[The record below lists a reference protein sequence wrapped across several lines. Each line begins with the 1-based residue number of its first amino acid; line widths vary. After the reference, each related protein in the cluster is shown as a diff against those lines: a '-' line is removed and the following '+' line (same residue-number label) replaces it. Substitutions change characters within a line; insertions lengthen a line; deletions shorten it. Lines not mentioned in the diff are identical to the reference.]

1 MSRPTWRPLHLS
13 GTDLGACPR
22 PSSAPRGSRMTAVS
36 WRTSTGEPEPPGS
49 QELARPSHS
58 TDNPMDRLILC
69 LGRGLS
75 ATLLLA
81 VGGSHLLLWFVG
93 YGAIPRIGVSF
104 LANAAVA
111 LFLAAAM
118 VAVRARHVPLTAA
131 LGSLFIAGTLGA
143 LTLALTVGLFGFVD
157 EITTPLVPTTLV
169 LELAGVVVLT
179 ATAVV
184 TTRIRRIR

>member
-1 MSRPTWRPLHLS
+1 
-13 GTDLGACPR
+13 
-22 PSSAPRGSRMTAVS
+22 MTAVS
-36 WRTSTGEPEPPGS
+36 WQSSTSEPEPRGPE
-49 QELARPSHS
+49 ELARPSHS
-58 TDNPMDRLILC
+58 TGNPMDRLVLL

-75 ATLLLA
+75 AALLLA

-104 LANAAVA
+104 LANAAGA

-118 VAVRARHVPLTAA
+118 MAVRPRHVPLTAA
-131 LGSLFIAGTLGA
+131 LGALFIAGTLGA

-157 EITTPLVPTTLV
+157 AITTPLVPTTLV

-179 ATAVV
+179 LTAVV
-184 TTRIRRIR
+184 TTRILRVH

>member
-1 MSRPTWRPLHLS
+1 
-13 GTDLGACPR
+13 
-22 PSSAPRGSRMTAVS
+22 
-36 WRTSTGEPEPPGS
+36 
-49 QELARPSHS
+49 
-58 TDNPMDRLILC
+58 MDRLILC

-184 TTRIRRIR
+184 TTRIRRVR

>member
-1 MSRPTWRPLHLS
+1 
-13 GTDLGACPR
+13 
-22 PSSAPRGSRMTAVS
+22 MTAVS
-36 WRTSTGEPEPPGS
+36 WQSSTGEPEPRGPE
-49 QELARPSHS
+49 ELARPPYG
-58 TDNPMDRLILC
+58 TGNPMNRLVLL

-75 ATLLLA
+75 AALLLA

-104 LANAAVA
+104 LANAAGA

-118 VAVRARHVPLTAA
+118 IAVRPRHVPLTAA
-131 LGSLFIAGTLGA
+131 LGGLFIAGTLGA

-157 EITTPLVPTTLV
+157 ELTTPLVPTTLV

-179 ATAVV
+179 VTAVV
-184 TTRIRRIR
+184 TTRILRVH

>member
-1 MSRPTWRPLHLS
+1 
-13 GTDLGACPR
+13 
-22 PSSAPRGSRMTAVS
+22 MTAVS
-36 WRTSTGEPEPPGS
+36 WLSPSTGEPEPRGPE
-49 QELARPSHS
+49 ELARPSYS
-58 TDNPMDRLILC
+58 ATNPMDRLVLL

-75 ATLLLA
+75 AALLLA

-104 LANAAVA
+104 LANAAGA

-118 VAVRARHVPLTAA
+118 IAVRPRHVPLTAA
-131 LGSLFIAGTLGA
+131 LGGLFIAGTLGA

-157 EITTPLVPTTLV
+157 ELTTPLVPTTLV
-169 LELAGVVVLT
+169 LELAGVAVLT

-184 TTRIRRIR
+184 TTRILRVH